1 MKVVEF
7 PDKTKEDNQNI
18 QEFLDGVKIAADKN
32 DITDAVV
39 IMMNEDGEIGI
50 SIQAS
55 VMDAMALLAI
65 AQQKLLG

>member
-7 PDKTKEDNQNI
+7 PDKKNEEHQDI
-18 QEFLDGVKIAADKN
+18 QEFFDNVKVTADEN
-32 DITDAVV
+32 SITDAVV
-39 IMMNEDGEIGI
+39 IMMNDDGEIGI

-55 VMDAMALLAI
+55 IMDAMALLTI

>member
-7 PDKTKEDNQNI
+7 PDKKNEDRQDI
-18 QEFLDGVKIAADKN
+18 QEFFDNVKVTADEN
-32 DITDAVV
+32 SITDAVV
-39 IMMNEDGEIGI
+39 IMMNDDGEIGI

-55 VMDAMALLAI
+55 IMDAMALLAI